1 MYEGVISF
9 TDTRSQGE
17 VCTRVF
23 GALGHKDR
31 YVTGCLWHWVTMSG
45 SVALFKALGH
55 TGTVTHGDVVWLD
68 IWGTECGTVP
78 GALSL
83 GVPSALSLR
92 VR

>member
-1 MYEGVISF
+1 MLYLLLTLGHKERYVH
-9 TDTRSQGE
+9 
-17 VCTRVF
+17 VF
-23 GALGHKDR
+23 RALGHKDR
-31 YVTGCLWHWVTMSG
+31 CVKGCLWHWVSRSG

-68 IWGTECGTVP
+68 IWGTECGTVS

-83 GVPSALSLR
+83 RVPGALSLR